1 MVNMVNRNY
10 WSQTHRKDRTI
21 TSIQGHTDNAV
32 IHMVSHIK
40 ARPLPSPPTPPVER
54 REQFIEADE
63 GYKQFVL
70 PCNTMVRPDA
80 LQTNGYSE
88 LEVLIINA
96 GRLSFVQ

>member
-10 WSQTHRKDRTI
+10 WSQTHRKASTI
-21 TSIQGHTDNAV
+21 TLIRGHTDNAV
-32 IHMVSHIK
+32 IHLVSHVK
-40 ARPLPSPPTPPVER
+40 SRPHPSPLRER

-70 PCNTMVRPDA
+70 PCNTMVGQDA

>member
-1 MVNMVNRNY
+1 
-10 WSQTHRKDRTI
+10 
-21 TSIQGHTDNAV
+21 
-32 IHMVSHIK
+32 MVSHVK
-40 ARPLPSPPTPPVER
+40 APPLPPRRER
-54 REQFIEADE
+54 REQFIQADE
-63 GYKQFVL
+63 GYEQFVL

>member
-1 MVNMVNRNY
+1 MVNRNY
-10 WSQTHRKDRTI
+10 WSQTHRKASTI
-21 TSIQGHTDNAV
+21 TSVEGHIDNAV
-32 IHMVSHIK
+32 IHMVSHVK
-40 ARPLPSPPTPPVER
+40 AGPPPPRPASRER

-70 PCNTMVRPDA
+70 PCNTMVRPDV

-96 GRLSFVQ
+96 GRLSFAQ